1 MRLPIV
7 YIRASED
14 NCCVLA
20 AGSLR
25 KNVLSLQVLVIEPT
39 KVYQPA
45 YVSINN
51 EADERSLSLW
61 HVSPTEMVKL
71 PADVFHV
78 F

>member
-1 MRLPIV
+1 M
-7 YIRASED
+7 
-14 NCCVLA
+14 
-20 AGSLR
+20 
-25 KNVLSLQVLVIEPT
+25 IEPT

-71 PADVFHV
+71 PADMFHV
-78 F
+78 FLFIVLKSLFYLWILEHCIII